1 MEPSRILLVGNTGGL
16 FQFTVSKYRSE
27 NFCRRWFVTRWKTN
41 LALEEKTMVV
51 LLTRFSRNS
60 PGLRYRD
67 RRRHDEEDEA
77 DPVRHPREPNR
88 IGTNL
93 EQTRD
98 LQQRWSGFRWNT
110 TSWQALCTCLVDGG
124 LAGSR
129 TFCTMLAILESAIAF
144 IPRAMITRGMGWA
157 NDDAGHGMDRSDP
170 CTRTGIRDP
179 LQPPPSIV
187 RWLPRTQQDRRNANV
202 RIVQRY
208 VIVIR
213 DRFRTWIE
221 RINCDLCRSLLE
233 FVWSSYTTVTAVDK
247 RYVGKLCDSLAAK
260 WNDRGCISH
269 DRWKYR

>member
-1 MEPSRILLVGNTGGL
+1 M
-16 FQFTVSKYRSE
+16 
-27 NFCRRWFVTRWKTN
+27 TRCKTN
-41 LALEEKTMVV
+41 LALEEKTMGV

-77 DPVRHPREPNR
+77 DPLRHPRELNR

-221 RINCDLCRSLLE
+221 RINCDLWRSLVE
-233 FVWSSYTTVTAVDK
+233 FVDQVTQLLLLSIRDTLVSFAILWLQSEK
-247 RYVGKLCDSLAAK
+247 TENASLT
-260 WNDRGCISH
+260 NDGNIGRRSTELRKDTIWFWIWIRRLK
-269 DRWKYR
+269 DRT